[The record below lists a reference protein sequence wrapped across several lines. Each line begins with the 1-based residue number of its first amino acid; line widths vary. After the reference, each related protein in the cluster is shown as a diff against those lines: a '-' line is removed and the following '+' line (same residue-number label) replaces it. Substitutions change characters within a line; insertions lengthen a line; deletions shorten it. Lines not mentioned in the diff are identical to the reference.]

1 MSVGTLVCECLC
13 TCVCVSMSACI
24 WGHECVYAH
33 LCVCVCVQE
42 LCTGPHPTSRL
53 QGSGTGSPC
62 SGSHWRF
69 HRRPLAAILTS
80 SGGRGAEQRSS
91 DWPQTPQRAGAALTP
106 PARPGP
112 SPRRAGAQPRPGRGS
127 EGSFVGLSGCVPCP
141 GVPQVTGLCRDA
153 EGPRGDRK
161 GGSLVLGGSRGGR
174 RKRKAK
180 PREIMKTEQ
189 DAHGERKGPVRRG
202 GNRAAHTDSRK
213 RRAGDHVG
221 AGNPFVSGSNW

>member
-1 MSVGTLVCECLC
+1 MC
-13 TCVCVSMSACI
+13 THI
-24 WGHECVYAH
+24 
-33 LCVCVCVQE
+33 CVCVCVQE
-42 LCTGPHPTSRL
+42 VCTGPHPTSRL

-62 SGSHWRF
+62 SGPHWRF

-91 DWPQTPQRAGAALTP
+91 DWPQTPQQAGAALTP

-112 SPRRAGAQPRPGRGS
+112 SPRRAGARPRPGRGS

-161 GGSLVLGGSRGGR
+161 GGSLVLGGSRGGKEEEESKAKGDNEDRAGRTRRAEGAGQER
-174 RKRKAK
+174 RKPRCTHRQQEAQGWGPRGRRK
-180 PREIMKTEQ
+180 
-189 DAHGERKGPVRRG
+189 
-202 GNRAAHTDSRK
+202 
-213 RRAGDHVG
+213 
-221 AGNPFVSGSNW
+221 PFCFWL

>member
-1 MSVGTLVCECLC
+1 MC
-13 TCVCVSMSACI
+13 THI
-24 WGHECVYAH
+24 
-33 LCVCVCVQE
+33 CVCVCVQE

-202 GNRAAHTDSRK
+202 GNRAGTHRQQEAQGWGPRGRRK
-213 RRAGDHVG
+213 
-221 AGNPFVSGSNW
+221 PFCFWL